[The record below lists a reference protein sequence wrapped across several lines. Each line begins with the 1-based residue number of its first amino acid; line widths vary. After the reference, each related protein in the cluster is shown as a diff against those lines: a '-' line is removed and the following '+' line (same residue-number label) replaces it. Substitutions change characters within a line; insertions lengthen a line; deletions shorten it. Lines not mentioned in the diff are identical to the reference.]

1 MTRKQTPSYVLTL
14 KLDTNNRDESI
25 LNKRLEEK
33 VESQSMEKLRIHI
46 NEMLYSLQLR
56 ICTNINDISYAL

>member
-25 LNKRLEEK
+25 LDKRFEDSPRTL
-33 VESQSMEKLRIHI
+33 VTLVMS
-46 NEMLYSLQLR
+46 
-56 ICTNINDISYAL
+56 